1 VSLIEVRDEGEIRW
15 IGLNRP
21 DKRNAIDQATTEA
34 FSSALD
40 DARKQA
46 CVLIVHST
54 TPGIF
59 AAGADIAELR
69 DRDADAALLAVNAVL
84 FEKLEAHRWPT
95 IAAIDGAAL
104 GGGCELALACDLRVA
119 SDKAF
124 FAQPE
129 PSLGILA
136 GAGANWRLAQAVG
149 QQVAR
154 RMLYTGARLSAADA
168 HAAGL
173 VDELA
178 AEPEAAARALAEK
191 IAGQSWR
198 ALELTKLALR
208 SHRPAT
214 TTFDVAAQALLFGTQ
229 DKYDRMT
236 AFLERRGRKR

>member
-1 VSLIEVRDEGEIRW
+1 MSPVVVRDEGPVRW

-21 DKRNAIDQATTEA
+21 DKRNAIDQATSDA
-34 FSSALD
+34 FAAALD
-40 DARKQA
+40 DARKQP

-69 DRDADAALLAVNAVL
+69 DRDADAALLAINAGL

-119 SDKAF
+119 SDQAF

-129 PSLGILA
+129 LSLGIIA
-136 GAGANWRLAQAVG
+136 GAGANWRLAQAAG

-154 RMLYTGARLSAADA
+154 RMLYAGARLSAAEA
-168 HAAGL
+168 LTAGL

-178 AEPEAAARALAEK
+178 DDPSAAAAALAGK
-191 IAGQSWR
+191 IARQSWR

-229 DKYDRMT
+229 DKHDRMT
-236 AFLERRGRKR
+236 AFLDRRTRKP